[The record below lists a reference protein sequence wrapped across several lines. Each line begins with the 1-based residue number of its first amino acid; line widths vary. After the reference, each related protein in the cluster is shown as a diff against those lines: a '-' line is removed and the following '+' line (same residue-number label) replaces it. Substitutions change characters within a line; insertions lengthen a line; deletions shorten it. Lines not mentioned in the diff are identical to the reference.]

1 MIEIIVSQGRVA
13 DRAARMILGA
23 ELTAKALAERYGVE
37 IKYLGKPSP
46 HEHDDWTHSL
56 PQAKE
61 TLQSIRAAIEA
72 SIRLQ
77 SLTLMISN
85 TCSVSLASL
94 PVVAQAHPD
103 AVLLWIDAHGDF
115 NTPETTDSGYLGGM
129 VLAATCGLWDSGHGS
144 GVRPNQVILVGARD
158 IDMPERQLIEKSG
171 VRIIPPEQ
179 VSTVNILQAIGN
191 APVWIHVDWDVMEPG
206 YLPADYSVPNGLL
219 PQQIKSLFACIG
231 RDRIRGIEL
240 AEFNASEDEKENQK
254 ALEMILDMIS
264 PVFDTN
270 LQHN

>member
-13 DRAARMILGA
+13 DRAAQMIRGA
-23 ELTAKALAERYGVE
+23 DLTAKALAKRYGVK
-37 IKYLGKPSP
+37 IKYVGKPSP

-61 TLQSIRAAIEA
+61 TLQCVSAAIEA
-72 SIRLQ
+72 SISHQ
-77 SLTLMISN
+77 PLTLMISN

-94 PVVAQAHPD
+94 PVVARAHPN

-115 NTPETTDSGYLGGM
+115 NTPESTDSGYLGGM
-129 VLAATCGLWDSGHGS
+129 VLAGTCGLWDSGHGS
-144 GVRPNQVILVGARD
+144 GVRPEQVVLVGARD
-158 IDMPERQLIEKSG
+158 IDVAERQLIEKSG

-179 VSTVNILQAIGN
+179 VTPTNILQAIGD
-191 APVWIHVDWDVMEPG
+191 APVWIHIDWDVMEPG

-219 PQQIKSLFACIG
+219 PRQIKSLFACIG
-231 RDRIRGIEL
+231 RNRILGIEL

-254 ALEMILDMIS
+254 ALEVILDMVS
-264 PVFDTN
+264 PVFEN
-270 LQHN
+270 N